1 MANTYGIKSVSGSL
15 QELEMSRYGGTE
27 YSVLTASSG
36 QAGVTLRNV
45 ASGTVTHFTASYAK
59 ITELDVD
66 VINTIATTQTTLEI
80 ADKLIIA
87 ASGANSANSDG
98 GGLQIGG
105 VTSGNPIASVKYDH
119 ANTALDFNIGS
130 TTQVLLKDGA
140 FLPET
145 DSDVDLGTS
154 TKLFKNLY
162 VDAFGANWTNAGR
175 TVADLGSVTTVD
187 INGGSVDG
195 AVIGAASAQRG
206 VFTKLS
212 GTTGVSGSIVQ
223 AGDLKLAE
231 QESGK
236 YGNQHMLFMSNG
248 DVTSNS
254 AFQIDTGASF
264 LIAEKVKTEQLKAAD
279 NKDLEIIFGTD
290 NSGDNKIKL
299 SNDFADAL
307 TILDDNNDQFM
318 TFDTR
323 AASQSVIFKQKVT
336 GAVAAE
342 FTSLHTDSANID
354 GGAIDGTVIG
364 ANSAAAGTFAALVGT
379 SLSVSDGN
387 ITNVGSIALDSIT
400 ADDGSSFSFGS
411 NWTAAS
417 RTCANLGSVT
427 TADINGGTVD
437 GTTIGGSSAANGTF
451 LTLSSSAADLN
462 GGTIDGVA
470 IGLTSSAAG
479 AFTTLDCND
488 GAFAVA
494 NLDIDGAT
502 DIGAALVDA
511 DLFVVDDGAGGTN
524 RKSTMSRI
532 PTYLNNHTSLT
543 SLTSLVAVGTISTG
557 VWQGTPIQDAYVAQN
572 LTLSGST
579 MNNSVIGGTQ
589 PAAATFTTMIAKGNV
604 DLGDATSDTIT
615 ATGRFDS
622 DLVPSTDSARS
633 LGTSALQWA
642 NIHADAGAIDAVTVT
657 SVTDGSATLTG
668 GVLSGLSRLGA
679 ADAPVSNVF
688 ATNVVTGDFHMR
700 NERGDWTLFEES
712 DHIRVRNNATGQ
724 TFKMDMTLIEE

>member
-36 QAGVTLRNV
+36 QAGITLQNI
-45 ASGTVTHFTASYAK
+45 ASGTVTHFTSSYAK
-59 ITELDVD
+59 ITNLDVD

-105 VTSGNPIASVKYDH
+105 VTSGNPVASVKYDH
-119 ANTALDFNIGS
+119 TNTALDFNIGS
-130 TTQVLLKDGA
+130 TTQVRLQDGA

-145 DSDVDLGTS
+145 DSDVDLGAS
-154 TKLFKNLY
+154 GKLFKNLY

-175 TVADLGSVTTVD
+175 TVADLGAVTTVD

-195 AVIGAASAQRG
+195 
-206 VFTKLS
+206 
-212 GTTGVSGSIVQ
+212 
-223 AGDLKLAE
+223 
-231 QESGK
+231 
-236 YGNQHMLFMSNG
+236 
-248 DVTSNS
+248 
-254 AFQIDTGASF
+254 
-264 LIAEKVKTEQLKAAD
+264 
-279 NKDLEIIFGTD
+279 
-290 NSGDNKIKL
+290 
-299 SNDFADAL
+299 
-307 TILDDNNDQFM
+307 
-318 TFDTR
+318 
-323 AASQSVIFKQKVT
+323 
-336 GAVAAE
+336 
-342 FTSLHTDSANID
+342 
-354 GGAIDGTVIG
+354 
-364 ANSAAAGTFAALVGT
+364 
-379 SLSVSDGN
+379 
-387 ITNVGSIALDSIT
+387 
-400 ADDGSSFSFGS
+400 
-411 NWTAAS
+411 
-417 RTCANLGSVT
+417 
-427 TADINGGTVD
+427 
-437 GTTIGGSSAANGTF
+437 TTIGGSTAANGTF
-451 LTLSSSAADLN
+451 LTLSSSAADIN
-462 GGTIDGVA
+462 GGAIDGVA
-470 IGLTSSAAG
+470 IGLTSSAGG

-502 DIGAALVDA
+502 DINAALVDA
-511 DLFVVDDGAGGTN
+511 DLFIVDDGAGGTN
-524 RKSTMSRI
+524 RKSAMSRI

-543 SLTSLVAVGTISTG
+543 SLTSLVAVGTITTG
-557 VWQGTPIQDAYVAQN
+557 VWNGSVIQDAYVANN

-579 MNNSVIGGTQ
+579 MNNSVIGGVQ

-668 GVLSGLSRLGA
+668 GVLSGLTRLGA

-712 DHIRVRNNATGQ
+712 DHIRIRNNATGQ